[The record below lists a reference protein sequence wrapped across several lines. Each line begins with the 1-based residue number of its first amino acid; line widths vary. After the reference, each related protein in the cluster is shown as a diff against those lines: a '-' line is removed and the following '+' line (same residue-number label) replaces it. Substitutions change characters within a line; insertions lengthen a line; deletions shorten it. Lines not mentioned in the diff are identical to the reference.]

1 MSSEFLYGPSYDDL
15 QEEGFARVAESASER
30 PTSIL
35 WLEQNDHRLDA
46 IADAWALD
54 HGPLRLET
62 TTLDR
67 MVGECYEELAGPQNI
82 LDALTRRQLVD
93 DALRDVDAEG
103 LLDEAHRHRGDVMS
117 LFTEIEG
124 QGYDSTTEFQSLVT
138 ASQLSDR
145 AGRFLEATY
154 EGYRENLDAVVDAF
168 EFTQSHAYQAVLDSN
183 EPIDALLPDTD
194 VVVLSGYHDLSTQ
207 QEAVLEQLADS
218 IDLYMLLPLVN
229 PDRVFDGADRVARD
243 AATFYQDL
251 ADETTQ
257 VTESE
262 TALSQVSRKLYTPA
276 GAGETAIAPEQLQW
290 VEAPTPDREIRQ
302 VARSLRKRL
311 ATDDLDPDDV
321 LVVVPGLISYRE
333 HIEDIFPAHGL
344 EVATFA
350 NKLLYQTHTG
360 DAILAL
366 VAACEDDVTADL
378 LARLATNP
386 LVTLDGVDPAA
397 VADLSRRLPT
407 NDHER
412 LLEEV
417 DSPSR
422 SAFKTILEKTE
433 QVTDSSES
441 DTIPELRNLFEYV
454 SLAENIE
461 EIDRNAESFDVR
473 MEQRAF
479 SRFERALAAIQRLER
494 TLGVS
499 EVLERVSDELDQI
512 RVPPPRASTNG
523 VLEVVGP
530 RDAFMQSYEHLYLVG
545 LTARDFPPNP
555 ETPRFFT
562 EIENGLDGITT
573 QDERLVARYQFATML
588 SNASSVYI
596 TTPESTADDD
606 PMLPS
611 SLLDELS
618 RVTGLEPTT
627 EELGNGCREDVQQS
641 IGKPQTCDS
650 ASDLVE
656 KAIEA
661 GTYEG
666 VHATRLRR
674 GVECAQHRASP
685 QRTVHDGQ
693 LDPETVAS
701 LHPQSER
708 EPYSPTQL
716 SQYAACGFQYYM
728 DRVLDIDAPEEFKLE
743 PDPLDLGSL
752 VHDILEAFYTSLQ
765 DAPGEPVDLQKYP
778 REQLE
783 ERLLEVG
790 LDELQRH
797 ALPYND
803 VFYHGWLRA
812 LFAGLGTPSVNEY
825 YHAEQSGV
833 HNQSSGVFAR
843 FLDVELDKD
852 ANPGWFEVELDLTTD
867 EDAVFELELEDG
879 RTIPLG
885 GRIDRVTVETTEET
899 KTGLVHDY
907 KSSRQSTREAVD
919 GVSFQ
924 LPLYALAAG
933 RRLEA
938 DGVQTPV
945 DATYYILDP
954 PDDVSEMWT
963 LRYYIQRIGDA
974 TDADY
979 QRLIEHETPRRIG
992 EIVDGIAGGAFQP
1005 TVIDEQTAGCRYCDY
1020 SEVCDVR
1027 PHRRRDVV
1035 AAMDADGEPGY
1046 IPQYARET
1054 SLLDQFGGDTE

>member
-1 MSSEFLYGPSYDDL
+1 MSSEFLYGPSYDAL
-15 QEEGFARVAESASER
+15 QEQGFARVAESASER

-46 IADAWALD
+46 VADAWAAD
-54 HGPLRLET
+54 HDPLRLET

-67 MVGECYEELAGPQNI
+67 MVGDCYEELAGPQNI

-93 DALRDVDAEG
+93 DALRDVAEEG
-103 LLDEAHRHRGDVMS
+103 LLDEAHRHRGEVMS

-124 QGYDSTTEFQSLVT
+124 EGYDSTADIHSLVA

-145 AGRFLEATY
+145 AGRFLEPTY
-154 EGYRENLDAVVDAF
+154 EGYRENVEALVDAF
-168 EFTQSHAYQAVLDSN
+168 EYTQSKAYQAVLDSI
-183 EPIDALLPDTD
+183 EPIDALLPGTD
-194 VVVLSGYHDLSTQ
+194 VVVLSGYHDLSSQ
-207 QEAVLEQLADS
+207 QQSVLEQLADS
-218 IDLYMLLPLVN
+218 LDLYILLPLVN
-229 PDRVFDGADRVARD
+229 PDRDFDGADSLARE

-251 ADETTQ
+251 ADETTI
-257 VTESE
+257 VFESE
-262 TALSQVSRKLYTPA
+262 TAISRVSQKLYTPT
-276 GAGETAIAPEQLQW
+276 GAGETSIAPDQLRW
-290 VEAPTPDREIRQ
+290 VEAPTPDREVRQ

-350 NKLLYQTHTG
+350 NKLLYQTHAG

-397 VADLSRRLPT
+397 VADLARRLPT

-412 LLEEV
+412 LLEEL
-417 DSPSR
+417 DSPSHG
-422 SAFKTILEKTE
+422 AFTALLEKTE

-441 DTIPELRNLFEYV
+441 DTISELRNLFEYV
-454 SLAENIE
+454 SLEENID
-461 EIDRNAESFDVR
+461 EIDRNAESFDAQ

-479 SRFERALAAIQRLER
+479 SRVERALAAIERLVR
-494 TLGVS
+494 TLAINA
-499 EVLERVSDELDQI
+499 VLERVSDELDQI
-512 RVPPPRASTNG
+512 RVPPPRTSTNG

-555 ETPRFFT
+555 DTPRFFT
-562 EIENGLDGITT
+562 ELEDGLDGITRP
-573 QDERLVARYQFATML
+573 DERLVARYQFATML

-596 TTPESTADDD
+596 TTPESTADDE

-627 EELGNGCREDVQQS
+627 EELGNGCREDVQRA
-641 IGKPQTCDS
+641 IGKSQTPDS
-650 ASDLVE
+650 TPDLVDR
-656 KAIEA
+656 AIEA
-661 GTYEG
+661 GTFEG
-666 VHATRLRR
+666 VRATRLRR
-674 GVECAQHRASP
+674 GVECARSRASP
-685 QRTVHDGQ
+685 GCTAHDAH
-693 LDPETVAS
+693 LAEDTIAS
-701 LHPQSER
+701 LHPPSER

-716 SQYAACGFQYYM
+716 SQYATCGFQYYL
-728 DRVLDIDAPEEFKLE
+728 DRVLNLEAPDEFKRE

-752 VHDILEAFYTSLQ
+752 VHDVLEAFYSSLQ
-765 DAPGEPVDLQKYP
+765 DAPGEPIDLQEYP
-778 REQLE
+778 RDDLE
-783 ERLLEVG
+783 ERLLTVG
-790 LDELQRH
+790 KEELAEQAH
-797 ALPYND
+797 PYSD
-803 VFYHGWLRA
+803 AFYDGWLRV
-812 LFAGLGTPSVNEY
+812 LFAGLGDPSSNEY

-833 HNQSSGVFAR
+833 HQHSTGVFAR
-843 FLDVELDKD
+843 FLDVELDRD
-852 ANPGWFEVELDLTTD
+852 DNPGWFEVELDLSTD
-867 EDAVFELELEDG
+867 EDAVFELELADG
-879 RTIPLG
+879 RTTPLG
-885 GRIDRVTVETTEET
+885 GRIDRVTVETTDEA

-907 KSSRQSTREAVD
+907 KSSRQSTRQAVD

-954 PDDVSEMWT
+954 PDDISEMWT
-963 LRYYIQRIGDA
+963 LRYYIQRMGDA

-992 EIVDGIAGGAFQP
+992 EIVDGITEGAFQP
-1005 TVIDEQTAGCRYCDY
+1005 TLLDEQTAGCRYCDY

-1035 AAMDADGEPGY
+1035 AAMDADSQPGY
-1046 IPQYARET
+1046 VPQFARET